1 MSLTKASYAMIEGS
15 AIDVKSYG
23 AVGDGVADDTLAVQA
38 AIDAAIASNPV
49 RSVLVNGLC
58 RITAPLKI
66 DRLIDTSIDNI
77 WFLVFSNTGG
87 GFYVDSAITILDTNF
102 NYSLGPKTSQIMFQ
116 NLIFEADS
124 ATTAAYVMSAG
135 YLRTAFSGCSFQ
147 KIKFFAGTV
156 APQWSQSIYLDKCVA
171 RSWQG
176 TWFENLTETY
186 DLKVSQTMIEA
197 SSIALGTL
205 GSPAFNIGTANG
217 CAFTDSVIEGLYGF
231 AIKYKGANG
240 LQISGNYFEGNYGPE
255 IDGTDS
261 DAAHFAFGVNVCG
274 NHFENITITK
284 PWCIGWSGYTY
295 GGSSTGNGATGGI
308 ACTLHGLP
316 NPGSEGL
323 VSIYND
329 GASAGTILAD
339 NQPKQFLVDRQYPSK
354 AGYLYGKSF
363 DGDAASLYLGT
374 YYSAGAMVD
383 GIEVS
388 HLDQINLNAVDYKPS
403 YLNLK
408 ADGVS
413 RGGINI
419 KNVNV
424 SNSTP
429 YIAFVN
435 SSNLTAG
442 SITQTGA
449 TTVNYGTSSD
459 YRLKENVVSIAGAT
473 ERLKQLKPSRFNFI
487 ADADKTVDGFLAHEV
502 ADVVPEA
509 ITGEKDEV
517 DAEGNPKYQGIDQSK
532 LVPLL
537 VATIQELEARIAALE
552 S

>member
-102 NYSLGPKTSQIMFQ
+102 DYSLAPKTSQIMFQ

-124 ATTAAYVMSAG
+124 PTTAAYVMSAG

-255 IDGTDS
+255 IDGTES

-274 NHFENITITK
+274 NHFENIAITK
-284 PWCIGWSGYTY
+284 NWCIGWSGYTY
-295 GGSSTGNGATGGI
+295 GGSSTGNGATGGNC
-308 ACTLHGLP
+308 ALHGLP
-316 NPGSEGL
+316 NPGSEGI

-339 NQPKQFLVDRQYPSK
+339 NQPRQFLVDRQYPAK

-413 RGGINI
+413 KGGINI

-435 SSNLTAG
+435 SSNVTSG

-459 YRLKENVVSIAGAT
+459 YRLKQNVVSIAGAT

-537 VATIQELEARIAALE
+537 VATIQELEARISALE

>member
-1 MSLTKASYAMIEGS
+1 MSLTKTSYAMIDGS

-23 AVGDGVADDTLAVQA
+23 AVGDGVADDTTAVQA

-66 DRLIDTSIDNI
+66 DRLIDTRIDNI

-102 NYSLGPKTSQIMFQ
+102 NYSSGPKTSQIMFQ

-171 RSWQG
+171 REWQG

-197 SSIALGTL
+197 SSPALGSL

-217 CAFTDSVIEGLYGF
+217 CAFTDNVIEGLYGF
-231 AIKYKGANG
+231 GIKYKGANG

-255 IDGTDS
+255 IDGTES
-261 DAAHFAFGVNVCG
+261 DATHFAFGVNVCG

-329 GASAGTILAD
+329 GASSGTILAN

-413 RGGINI
+413 KGGINI

-442 SITQTGA
+442 SITQIGA

-459 YRLKENVVSIAGAT
+459 YRLKENVVSIEGAT

-502 ADVVPEA
+502 ADIVPEA

-517 DAEGNPKYQGIDQSK
+517 DSEGNPKYQGIDQSK

-537 VATIQELEARIAALE
+537 VATIQELEARISALE

>member
-124 ATTAAYVMSAG
+124 PTTAAYVMSAG

>member
-102 NYSLGPKTSQIMFQ
+102 DYSLAPKTSQIMFQ

-261 DAAHFAFGVNVCG
+261 DATHFAFGVNVCG

-316 NPGSEGL
+316 SSGSEGL

-413 RGGINI
+413 KGGINI

-442 SITQTGA
+442 SIIQTGA

-537 VATIQELEARIAALE
+537 VATIQELEARISALE